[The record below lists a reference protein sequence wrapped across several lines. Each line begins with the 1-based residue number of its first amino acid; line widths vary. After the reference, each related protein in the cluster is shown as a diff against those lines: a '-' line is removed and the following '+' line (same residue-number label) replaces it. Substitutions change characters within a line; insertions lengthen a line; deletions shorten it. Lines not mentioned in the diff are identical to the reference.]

1 MDPTV
6 NTIRTIAHE
15 EASKVILQHLKLCP
29 FANLNIEERVRKIET
44 RIALLLGFMI
54 GSGIIGGAAGAAVIK
69 ALGG

>member
-15 EASKVILQHLKLCP
+15 EAEKVILQHLKLCP